1 MPRKYKTKEGA
12 KKRTPIDRVK
22 LKDAVAAVLAGATL
36 KGTSRQYGVPVMTL
50 KRYARKQKQNYVE
63 ILYEPNYKK

>member
-1 MPRKYKTKEGA
+1 MPRKYRTKEGA
-12 KKRTPIDRVK
+12 KKRTPIDSVK

-50 KRYARKQKQNYVE
+50 KRYARNKNKMM
-63 ILYEPNYKK
+63 